1 MAGAKKPEP
10 IEITGAN
17 GKIYVVETWNRGTI
31 ADGDAMTEY
40 TIKPICDAIK
50 GGTGGIAAETERAMA
65 AESGISAIVD
75 KHYDEYNT
83 FISNEYNQFVSAV
96 NTSAESLS
104 ARLAQEISDR
114 EVGDKDLQ
122 KHDEDLQKQIDTL
135 KAATD
140 VIMVYGDY
148 QTFKSN
154 SGNLVLT
161 DADVI
166 KVLVDENKNDEQ
178 VYYQWYDPQ
187 SGHEWSNWSAI
198 GSLNPYYSKSELNNA
213 AGKNIN
219 ITSENDEI
227 KINTNDNV
235 VFSSVTSNE
244 FSGTNISA
252 LNFYMPSANNGARFN
267 CEVSSNSTGISAHT
281 VDSMSN
287 KVVTAYWESI
297 INAANAD
304 NAYVPLSAEEC
315 TIGNN
320 NSAYSDSLA
329 QGANNNANTNS
340 LAQGYNN
347 KANSNSLAQGYNN
360 IAYSFSL
367 AQGNLNVAS
376 SNSLAQGYNN
386 SAYSYSLAQGYNNS
400 AKNNSIAFGYQSQAY
415 QGSFAFSPYLQ
426 AAHSLAS
433 ANSFAFGIGC
443 TADTNAFAMG
453 VNCSAVTGGFAYGT
467 NCIAATNSIAM
478 GAGMVSKENQISLG
492 LYGKEL
498 TGSDKRVFHIGYGIG
513 SAVSARR
520 DIFSVTF
527 DGIIA
532 SYDSNAYPQSA
543 EVLLNSDFFQ
553 APRKYGRKIPM
564 RLSQGLDTVSGV
576 NISAKNPSH
585 FSARHN
591 VLYGSANYFNMW
603 IPYST
608 TSLTSQ
614 EFTLTKA
621 ASVSD
626 GMYNLTVGV
635 DKHYSIIFKHFNKA
649 SIKTGLDVPGSSW
662 PEGGSTTNYT
672 YNNFFLDRLT
682 ATSNTYFSFSVPCDD
697 IITFIV
703 DGASQ
708 QFIMIKSHD

>member
-10 IEITGAN
+10 IEIEGAN

-40 TIKPICDAIK
+40 TIRPICDAIK

-83 FISNEYNQFVSAV
+83 FISNEYNPFVSAV

-122 KHDEDLQKQIDTL
+122 EQIDTL

-140 VIMVYGDY
+140 VIMVYSD
-148 QTFKSN
+148 FSSFSSN
-154 SGNLVLT
+154 SASLTLT
-161 DADVI
+161 DNDVI
-166 KVLVDENKNDEQ
+166 KVLNDGERQENQ
-178 VYYQWYDPQ
+178 TYYQY
-187 SGHEWSNWSAI
+187 STATSAWSFI
-198 GSLNPYYSKSELNNA
+198 GELDPYYSKSELNNA

-219 ITSENDEI
+219 ITSEDNEI
-227 KINTNDNV
+227 KINTNDDV
-235 VFSSVTSNE
+235 VFSSVSSNA

-252 LNFYMPSANNGARFN
+252 LNFYMPSANNGARYT

-315 TIGNN
+315 KIGNN
-320 NSAYSDSLA
+320 NSSYNYSFA
-329 QGANNNANTNS
+329 QGANNYTNGKS
-340 LAQGYNN
+340 LAQGSYND
-347 KANSNSLAQGYNN
+347 ANNMSLAQGSYNS
-360 IAYSFSL
+360 AY
-367 AQGNLNVAS
+367 

-386 SAYSYSLAQGYNNS
+386 SAYSNSLAQGYNNS

-415 QGSFAFSPYLQ
+415 QGSFAFSPYAQ
-426 AAHSLAS
+426 DAHSLAS

-453 VNCSAVTGGFAYGT
+453 VNCSAVSGGFAYGT
-467 NCIAATNSIAM
+467 NCIAATNSIAI
-478 GAGMVSKENQISLG
+478 GAGMVSKDRQISLG
-492 LYGKEL
+492 YYGLEA
-498 TGSDKRVFHIGYGIG
+498 TGSSDKRIFHVGYGIG
-513 SAVSARR
+513 LAVSDRR
-520 DIFSVTF
+520 DIFSVTY
-527 DGIIA
+527 DGTIA
-532 SYDSNAYPQSA
+532 SYDSNVYPQKA
-543 EVLLNSDFFQ
+543 EVLLNGDFFE

-564 RLSQGLDTVSGV
+564 LLSQGLSMASANNVSV
-576 NISAKNPSH
+576 KNPAN
-585 FSARHN
+585 FKARHN
-591 VLYGSANYFNMW
+591 VIYGDESTGYFNMW

-608 TSLTSQ
+608 ASRTSQ

-621 ASVSD
+621 DCISD
-626 GMYNLTVGV
+626 GMYRLMVGV
-635 DKHYSIIFKHFNKA
+635 DKNYSILFKNFNSA
-649 SIKTGLDVPGSSW
+649 YIKTGLDVPGSSW
-662 PEGGSTTNYT
+662 PDEGTAVAYK
-672 YNNFFLDRLT
+672 YNNFFLDKDRDSP
-682 ATSNTYFSFSVPCDD
+682 SNTYFLFSVPCDD
-697 IITFIV
+697 IITFVV
-703 DGASQ
+703 DGFSQ
-708 QFIMIKSHD
+708 QFIMIKNHN

>member
-10 IEITGAN
+10 IEIAGAD

-40 TIKPICDAIK
+40 TIRPICDAIK

-83 FISNEYNQFVSAV
+83 FVSNV
-96 NTSAESLS
+96 NSSAESLS
-104 ARLAQEISDR
+104 DSLSKEITDR
-114 EVGDKDLQ
+114 EDGDSKLQ
-122 KHDEDLQKQIDTL
+122 GQIDTL

-148 QTFKSN
+148 QSFTSN
-154 SGNLVLT
+154 SGDLVLT

-213 AGKNIN
+213 GGKNIN
-219 ITSENDEI
+219 ITSENNEI

-252 LNFYMPSANNGARFN
+252 LNFYMPSANNGSRYT

-281 VDSMSN
+281 VEPLFDE
-287 KVVTAYWESI
+287 VVTATWKSI

-315 TIGNN
+315 KIGVN
-320 NSAYSDSLA
+320 NSSYNDSFA
-329 QGANNNANTNS
+329 QGAKNNANTNS
-340 LAQGYNN
+340 LAQGYYNSANSNSFAQGSNN
-347 KANSNSLAQGYNN
+347 KANGNSLAQGFNNSAYSNSLAQGFNN
-360 IAYSFSL
+360 SA
-367 AQGNLNVAS
+367 GV
-376 SNSLAQGYNN
+376 NSLA
-386 SAYSYSLAQGYNNS
+386 
-400 AKNNSIAFGYQSQAY
+400 FGYASQAY
-415 QGSFAFSPYLQ
+415 QGGFAFSPYVQ
-426 AAHSLAS
+426 GAHSLAS

-467 NCIAATNSIAM
+467 NCTADTNSIAM

-492 LYGKEL
+492 LFGSEL
-498 TGSDKRVFHIGYGIG
+498 TGTSDKRVFHIGYGQG

-520 DIFSVTF
+520 DIFSVTY
-527 DGIIA
+527 DGTIM
-532 SYDSNAYPQSA
+532 SYDSNGYPQTP
-543 EVLLNSDFFQ
+543 EVLLNGEFFQ
-553 APRKYGRKIPM
+553 APKKYGRKIPM
-564 RLSQGLDTVSGV
+564 LLSQGLDMASGV

-585 FSARHN
+585 FIARHN

-608 TSLTSQ
+608 ASRTSQ

-621 ASVSD
+621 D
-626 GMYNLTVGV
+626 CIGNYMYNLTVGV
-635 DKHYSIIFKHFNKA
+635 DKNYSILFKHFKIA
-649 SIKTGLDVPGSSW
+649 SIKTGIDVPGSSW
-662 PEGGSTTNYT
+662 PDEGTAVKYNYS
-672 YNNFFLDRLT
+672 NFFLDRLT

>member
-10 IEITGAN
+10 IEIAGAD

-40 TIKPICDAIK
+40 TIRPICDAIK

-83 FISNEYNQFVSAV
+83 FISNEYNPFVSAV

-114 EVGDKDLQ
+114 EDGDKDLQ
-122 KHDEDLQKQIDTL
+122 GQIDTL

-148 QTFKSN
+148 QSFTSN
-154 SGNLVLT
+154 SGDLVLT

-198 GSLNPYYSKSELNNA
+198 GSLNPYYSKSDLNNA
-213 AGKNIN
+213 GGKNIN
-219 ITSENDEI
+219 ITSENNEI

-235 VFSSVTSNE
+235 VFSSVSSNE

-252 LNFYMPSANNGARFN
+252 LNFYMPSANNGARFS
-267 CEVSSNSTGISAHT
+267 CEVSSNSTGVSAHT
-281 VDSMSN
+281 VEPLFDE
-287 KVVTAYWESI
+287 VVTATWKSI

-315 TIGNN
+315 KIGVN
-320 NSAYSDSLA
+320 NSSYNDSFA

-340 LAQGYNN
+340 LAQGSNN
-347 KANSNSLAQGYNN
+347 KANGNSLAQGFNNSAYSNSLAQGFNN
-360 IAYSFSL
+360 S
-367 AQGNLNVAS
+367 AS
-376 SNSLAQGYNN
+376 VNSLA
-386 SAYSYSLAQGYNNS
+386 
-400 AKNNSIAFGYQSQAY
+400 FGYASQAY
-415 QGSFAFSPYLQ
+415 KGGFAFSPYVQ
-426 AAHSLAS
+426 GAHSLAS

-467 NCIAATNSIAM
+467 NCTADTNSIAM

-492 LYGKEL
+492 LFGLEL
-498 TGSDKRVFHIGYGIG
+498 LESDKRVFHVGYGQG

-520 DIFSVTF
+520 DIFSVTY
-527 DGIIA
+527 DGTIM
-532 SYDSNAYPQSA
+532 SYDNNGYPQTP
-543 EVLLNSDFFQ
+543 EVLLNGEFFQ
-553 APRKYGRKIPM
+553 APKKYGRKIPM
-564 RLSQGLDTVSGV
+564 LLSQGLDMA
-576 NISAKNPSH
+576 SAKNVSVKNPAN
-585 FSARHN
+585 FRARHN
-591 VLYGSANYFNMW
+591 VIYGDESTGYFNMW

-608 TSLTSQ
+608 TSRTSQ

-621 ASVSD
+621 DCIGD
-626 GMYNLTVGV
+626 GMYSLTVGV
-635 DKHYSIIFKHFNKA
+635 DKNYSILFKHFNSA
-649 SIKTGLDVPGSSW
+649 SIKTGIDVPGSSW
-662 PEGGSTTNYT
+662 PDGGSTVNYKF
-672 YNNFFLDRLT
+672 NNFFLDRLS

-708 QFIMIKSHD
+708 QFIMIKNHD

>member
-10 IEITGAN
+10 IEIEGAN

-31 ADGDAMTEY
+31 ADGEAMTEY
-40 TIKPICDAIK
+40 TIRPICDAIK

-83 FISNEYNQFVSAV
+83 FVSNV
-96 NTSAESLS
+96 NISAESLS

-114 EVGDKDLQ
+114 TSGDAQEISARTSGDAKLQ
-122 KHDEDLQKQIDTL
+122 EQIDTL

-148 QTFKSN
+148 KTFTSN
-154 SGNLVLT
+154 SGDLVLT

-252 LNFYMPSANNGARFN
+252 LNFYMPSANNGASFS

-320 NSAYSDSLA
+320 NSSYNDSFA
-329 QGANNNANTNS
+329 QGAKNNANNNS

-347 KANSNSLAQGYNN
+347 EAISNSLAQG
-360 IAYSFSL
+360 F
-367 AQGNLNVAS
+367 
-376 SNSLAQGYNN
+376 NN
-386 SAYSYSLAQGYNNS
+386 SASANS
-400 AKNNSIAFGYQSQAY
+400 VAFGYASQAY
-415 QGSFAFSPYLQ
+415 NGGFAFSPYAL
-426 AAHSLAS
+426 AANSLAS

-467 NCIAATNSIAM
+467 NCTADTNSIAM

-492 LYGKEL
+492 LFGSEL
-498 TGSDKRVFHIGYGIG
+498 TGTYDKRVFHIGYGQG

-520 DIFSVTF
+520 DIFSVTY
-527 DGIIA
+527 DGTIM
-532 SYDSNAYPQSA
+532 SYDSNGYPQTP
-543 EVLLNSDFFQ
+543 EVLLNGEFFQ
-553 APRKYGRKIPM
+553 APKKYGRKIPM
-564 RLSQGLDTVSGV
+564 LLSQGLGMA
-576 NISAKNPSH
+576 SAKNVSVKKPAN
-585 FSARHN
+585 FRARHN
-591 VLYGSANYFNMW
+591 VIYGDESSGYFNMW

-608 TSLTSQ
+608 ASRTSQ

-621 ASVSD
+621 DCISD
-626 GMYNLTVGV
+626 AGMYRLMVGV
-635 DKHYSIIFKHFNKA
+635 DKNYSILFKHFKIT
-649 SIKTGLDVPGSSW
+649 SIKTGLDVPDYSW
-662 PEGGSTTNYT
+662 PDGGSTTPYNYS
-672 YNNFFLDRLT
+672 NFFLDRLS

-697 IITFIV
+697 VITFIV

>member
-10 IEITGAN
+10 IEIEGAD

-40 TIKPICDAIK
+40 TIRPICDAIK
-50 GGTGGIAAETERAMA
+50 GGTGGIAVETERAMA

-83 FISNEYNQFVSAV
+83 FVSNV
-96 NTSAESLS
+96 NISAESLS
-104 ARLAQEISDR
+104 ARLAQEILDR
-114 EVGDKDLQ
+114 TSGDAQEISARTSGDAKLQ
-122 KHDEDLQKQIDTL
+122 EQIDTL

-148 QTFKSN
+148 QTFTSN
-154 SGNLVLT
+154 SGYLVLT

-252 LNFYMPSANNGARFN
+252 LNFYMPSANNGARFS
-267 CEVSSNSTGISAHT
+267 CEVSSNSTGVSAHT
-281 VDSMSN
+281 VEPLFDE
-287 KVVTAYWESI
+287 VVTASWKSI
-297 INAANAD
+297 INAAND
-304 NAYVPLSAEEC
+304 VNAYVPLSAEKC

-320 NSAYSDSLA
+320 NSSYDDSFA
-329 QGANNNANTNS
+329 QGANNNANNNS

-347 KANSNSLAQGYNN
+347 EAISNSFAQGY
-360 IAYSFSL
+360 
-367 AQGNLNVAS
+367 LNVAS
-376 SNSLAQGYNN
+376 SRSLAQGSNN
-386 SAYSYSLAQGYNNS
+386 SAYSYSLAQGYLNVASSNSLAQGFNNS
-400 AKNNSIAFGYQSQAY
+400 ARANSVAFGYASQAY
-415 QGSFAFSPYLQ
+415 NGGFAFSPYAQ
-426 AAHSLAS
+426 AANSLAS

-492 LYGKEL
+492 YFGSEL
-498 TGSDKRVFHIGYGIG
+498 TGTSDKRVFHIGYGQG

-520 DIFSVTF
+520 DIFSVTH
-527 DGIIA
+527 DGTIM
-532 SYDSNAYPQSA
+532 SFDSNAYPQSA

-564 RLSQGLDTVSGV
+564 RLSQGLGTVSGV

-585 FSARHN
+585 FIARHN
-591 VLYGSANYFNMW
+591 VLYGTGDYFNMW
-603 IPYST
+603 IPYS
-608 TSLTSQ
+608 SASQ

-621 ASVSD
+621 D
-626 GMYNLTVGV
+626 CLGNYMYNLTVGV
-635 DKHYSIIFKHFNKA
+635 DKHYSILFKHFKIA
-649 SIKTGLDVPGSSW
+649 SIKTGLDVTGSSW
-662 PEGGSTTNYT
+662 PDGGTAIAYK

>member
-10 IEITGAN
+10 IEIAGAD

-40 TIKPICDAIK
+40 TIRPICDAIK

-83 FISNEYNQFVSAV
+83 FISNEYNPFVSAV

-114 EVGDKDLQ
+114 EDGDKDLQ
-122 KHDEDLQKQIDTL
+122 GQIDTL

-148 QTFKSN
+148 QSFTSN
-154 SGNLVLT
+154 SGDLVLT

-219 ITSENDEI
+219 ITSENNEI

-267 CEVSSNSTGISAHT
+267 CEVSSNSTGVSAHT
-281 VDSMSN
+281 VEPLFDE
-287 KVVTAYWESI
+287 VVTATWKSI

-315 TIGNN
+315 KIGVN
-320 NSAYSDSLA
+320 NSSYNDSFA
-329 QGANNNANTNS
+329 QGAKNNANTNS
-340 LAQGYNN
+340 LAQGYYNSANGNSLAQGFNN
-347 KANSNSLAQGYNN
+347 SAYSNSLAQGFNN
-360 IAYSFSL
+360 S
-367 AQGNLNVAS
+367 AS
-376 SNSLAQGYNN
+376 VNSLA
-386 SAYSYSLAQGYNNS
+386 
-400 AKNNSIAFGYQSQAY
+400 FGYASQAY
-415 QGSFAFSPYLQ
+415 QGGFAFSPYVHG
-426 AAHSLAS
+426 AHSLAS

-467 NCIAATNSIAM
+467 NCTADTNSIAM

-492 LYGKEL
+492 LFGSEL
-498 TGSDKRVFHIGYGIG
+498 TGTSDKRVFHIGYGQG

-520 DIFSVTF
+520 DIFSVTY
-527 DGIIA
+527 DGTIM
-532 SYDSNAYPQSA
+532 SYDSNGYPQTP
-543 EVLLNSDFFQ
+543 EVLLNGEFFQ
-553 APRKYGRKIPM
+553 APKKYGRKIPM
-564 RLSQGLDTVSGV
+564 LLSQGLGMVSGV

-585 FSARHN
+585 FIARHN

-608 TSLTSQ
+608 ASRTSQ

-621 ASVSD
+621 D
-626 GMYNLTVGV
+626 CIGNYMYNLTVGV
-635 DKHYSIIFKHFNKA
+635 DKNYSILFKHFKIA
-649 SIKTGLDVPGSSW
+649 SIKTGIDVPGSSW
-662 PEGGSTTNYT
+662 PDEGTAVKYNYS
-672 YNNFFLDRLT
+672 NFFLDRLT

>member
-10 IEITGAN
+10 IEIAGAD

-40 TIKPICDAIK
+40 TIRPICDAIK

-83 FISNEYNQFVSAV
+83 FVSNV
-96 NTSAESLS
+96 NISAESLS

-114 EVGDKDLQ
+114 TSGDAQEISARTSGDAKLQ
-122 KHDEDLQKQIDTL
+122 EQIDTL

-148 QTFKSN
+148 QSFTSN
-154 SGNLVLT
+154 SGDLVLT

-213 AGKNIN
+213 GGKNIN

-252 LNFYMPSANNGARFN
+252 LNFYMPSANNGARYT

-281 VDSMSN
+281 VEPLFDE
-287 KVVTAYWESI
+287 VVTATWKSI
-297 INAANAD
+297 INAANTD

-320 NSAYSDSLA
+320 NSSYDDSFA
-329 QGANNNANTNS
+329 QGANNNANNNS

-347 KANSNSLAQGYNN
+347 EAISNSFAQGY
-360 IAYSFSL
+360 
-367 AQGNLNVAS
+367 LNVAS
-376 SNSLAQGYNN
+376 SRSLAQGSNN
-386 SAYSYSLAQGYNNS
+386 SAYSYSLAQGYLNVASSNSLAQGFNNS
-400 AKNNSIAFGYQSQAY
+400 ARANSVAFGYASQAY
-415 QGSFAFSPYLQ
+415 NGGFAFSPYAQ
-426 AAHSLAS
+426 AANSLAS

-453 VNCSAVTGGFAYGT
+453 VNCSAVSGGFAYGT
-467 NCIAATNSIAM
+467 KCIAATNSIAM
-478 GAGMVSKENQISLG
+478 GAGMVSKDRQISLG
-492 LYGKEL
+492 YFGSEL
-498 TGSDKRVFHIGYGIG
+498 TGTSDKNVFHVGYGIG
-513 SAVSARR
+513 SAVSDRR
-520 DIFSVTF
+520 DIFRVTY
-527 DGIIA
+527 DGSIM
-532 SYDSNAYPQSA
+532 SYDSTEYPQKA
-543 EVLLNSDFFQ
+543 EVLLNGDFFE

-564 RLSQGLDTVSGV
+564 LLSQGLGMASGV
-576 NISAKNPSH
+576 NVDVKKPAN
-585 FSARHN
+585 FRARHN
-591 VLYGSANYFNMW
+591 VLYGDEATGCFNMW
-603 IPYST
+603 IPYSKA
-608 TSLTSQ
+608 SRTSQ

-621 ASVSD
+621 DCISD
-626 GMYNLTVGV
+626 GMYSLSVGV
-635 DKHYSIIFKHFNKA
+635 DKNYSILFKNFHIA
-649 SIKTGLDVPGSSW
+649 LIRTGLDVPGSSW

>member
-10 IEITGAN
+10 IEIEGAD

-40 TIKPICDAIK
+40 TIRPICDAIK
-50 GGTGGIAAETERAMA
+50 GGTGGIAVETERAMA

-83 FISNEYNQFVSAV
+83 FVSNV
-96 NTSAESLS
+96 NSSAESLS

-114 EVGDKDLQ
+114 KDGDKDLQ

-148 QTFKSN
+148 QTFTSN
-154 SGNLVLT
+154 SGYLVLT

-227 KINTNDNV
+227 KINTNDDV

-252 LNFYMPSANNGARFN
+252 LNFYMPSANNGSRYT
-267 CEVSSNSTGISAHT
+267 CELSSNSTGISAHT
-281 VDSMSN
+281 VEPLFDE
-287 KVVTAYWESI
+287 VVTATWKSI

-320 NSAYSDSLA
+320 NSSYNDSFA
-329 QGANNNANTNS
+329 QGVKNNANTNS
-340 LAQGYNN
+340 LSQGYYNSANSNSFAQGSNN
-347 KANSNSLAQGYNN
+347 KANG
-360 IAYSFSL
+360 
-367 AQGNLNVAS
+367 
-376 SNSLAQGYNN
+376 NSLAQGYNN
-386 SAYSYSLAQGYNNS
+386 SAYTNSLAQGFNNS
-400 AKNNSIAFGYQSQAY
+400 AKNNSIAFGYASQAY
-415 QGSFAFSPYLQ
+415 QGGFAFSPYVQ
-426 AAHSLAS
+426 GAHSLAS
-433 ANSFAFGIGC
+433 TNSFAFGIGC

-478 GAGMVSKENQISLG
+478 GAGMVSKERQISLG
-492 LYGKEL
+492 YFGSEL
-498 TGSDKRVFHIGYGIG
+498 TGTSDKRVFHIGYGQG
-513 SAVSARR
+513 SAVSDRR
-520 DIFSVTF
+520 DIFSVTY
-527 DGIIA
+527 DGTIM
-532 SYDSNAYPQSA
+532 SYDSNGYPQTP
-543 EVLLNSDFFQ
+543 EVLLNGEFFQ
-553 APRKYGRKIPM
+553 APKKYGRKIPM
-564 RLSQGLDTVSGV
+564 LLSQGLKMESGV

-585 FSARHN
+585 FIARHN
-591 VLYGSANYFNMW
+591 VLYGSGDYFNMW

-608 TSLTSQ
+608 PSLNSQ

-621 ASVSD
+621 DCLGD

-635 DKHYSIIFKHFNKA
+635 DKHYSILFKNFKIA

-662 PEGGSTTNYT
+662 PDGGTAAKYNYS
-672 YNNFFLDRLT
+672 NFFLDKDRDSP
-682 ATSNTYFSFSVPCDD
+682 SNTYFSFSVPCDD

-703 DGASQ
+703 DGFSQ

>member
-10 IEITGAN
+10 IEIEGAD

-40 TIKPICDAIK
+40 TIRPICDAIK
-50 GGTGGIAAETERAMA
+50 GGTGGIAVETERAMA

-83 FISNEYNQFVSAV
+83 FVSSV
-96 NTSAESLS
+96 NSSAESLS

-114 EVGDKDLQ
+114 KDGDKDLQ
-122 KHDEDLQKQIDTL
+122 EQIDTL

-148 QTFKSN
+148 QSFTSN
-154 SGNLVLT
+154 SGDLVLT

-227 KINTNDNV
+227 KINTNDDV

-252 LNFYMPSANNGARFN
+252 LNFYIPSANNGARYT

-320 NSAYSDSLA
+320 NSSYDDSFA
-329 QGANNNANTNS
+329 QGANNNANNNS

-347 KANSNSLAQGYNN
+347 EAISNSFAQGY
-360 IAYSFSL
+360 
-367 AQGNLNVAS
+367 LNVAS
-376 SNSLAQGYNN
+376 SRSLAQGSNN
-386 SAYSYSLAQGYNNS
+386 SAYSYSLAQGYLNVASSNSLAQGFNNS
-400 AKNNSIAFGYQSQAY
+400 ARANSVAFGYASQAY
-415 QGSFAFSPYLQ
+415 NGGFAFSPYAQ
-426 AAHSLAS
+426 AANSLAS

-453 VNCSAVTGGFAYGT
+453 VNCSAVSGGFAYGT
-467 NCIAATNSIAM
+467 KCIAATNSIAM
-478 GAGMVSKENQISLG
+478 GAGMVSKEGQISLG
-492 LYGKEL
+492 FFGKEL
-498 TGSDKRVFHIGYGIG
+498 TGTSDKSVFHVGYGIG

-520 DIFSVTF
+520 DIFNVTYDGYIMSYNYSV
-527 DGIIA
+527 
-532 SYDSNAYPQSA
+532 YPQSA
-543 EVLLNSDFFQ
+543 EVLLNGDFFQ
-553 APRKYGRKIPM
+553 SPRYGRKIPM
-564 RLSQGLDTVSGV
+564 LLSQGLDMASATNVSV
-576 NISAKNPSH
+576 KKPAN
-585 FSARHN
+585 FRARHN
-591 VLYGSANYFNMW
+591 VLYGDESTGCFNMW
-603 IPYST
+603 IPYPTASR
-608 TSLTSQ
+608 TSQ

-621 ASVSD
+621 DCISD
-626 GMYNLTVGV
+626 GMYRLMVGV
-635 DKHYSIIFKHFNKA
+635 DKNYSIIFKNFNSA
-649 SIKTGLDVPGSSW
+649 YIKTGLNVTGSSW
-662 PEGGSTTNYT
+662 PDEGTAVPYK

-703 DGASQ
+703 DGYSQ
-708 QFIMIKSHD
+708 QFIMIKNHN

>member
-10 IEITGAN
+10 IEIEGAD

-40 TIKPICDAIK
+40 TIRPICDAIK

-83 FISNEYNQFVSAV
+83 FVSSV
-96 NTSAESLS
+96 NISAESLS

-114 EVGDKDLQ
+114 TSGDAQEISARTSGDAKLQ
-122 KHDEDLQKQIDTL
+122 EQIDTL

-148 QTFKSN
+148 KTFTSN
-154 SGNLVLT
+154 SGDLVLT

-213 AGKNIN
+213 GGKNIN

-252 LNFYMPSANNGARFN
+252 LNFYMPNASIG
-267 CEVSSNSTGISAHT
+267 EKWTSEISSNSTGISAHI
-281 VDSMSN
+281 VDTSIYDE
-287 KVVTAYWESI
+287 VVTASWQSI
-297 INAANAD
+297 INIANAD
-304 NAYVPLSAEEC
+304 NAYVPLSAEAC
-315 TIGNN
+315 TIGTD
-320 NSAYSDSLA
+320 NSAYNDSFA
-329 QGANNNANTNS
+329 QGANNSANNKS
-340 LAQGYNN
+340 LAQGDNNKANITSLVQGYNN
-347 KANSNSLAQGYNN
+347 KANINSLAQGINNSANSNSFAQGSNNSAYSNSLAQG
-360 IAYSFSL
+360 F
-367 AQGNLNVAS
+367 
-376 SNSLAQGYNN
+376 NN
-386 SAYSYSLAQGYNNS
+386 SAS
-400 AKNNSIAFGYQSQAY
+400 ANSIAFGYQSQAY
-415 QGSFAFSPYLQ
+415 QGGFAFSPYVQ
-426 AAHSLAS
+426 GAHSLAS

-453 VNCSAVTGGFAYGT
+453 INCSAVTGGFAYGT

-478 GAGMVSKENQISLG
+478 GAGMVSKEGQISLG
-492 LYGKEL
+492 YFGSEL
-498 TGSDKRVFHIGYGIG
+498 TGTSDKRVFHIGYGQG

-520 DIFSVTF
+520 DIFSVTY
-527 DGIIA
+527 DGTIM
-532 SYDSNAYPQSA
+532 SYDSNGYPQTP
-543 EVLLNSDFFQ
+543 EVLLNGDFFE

-564 RLSQGLDTVSGV
+564 LLSQGLDMASATNVSV
-576 NISAKNPSH
+576 KKPAN
-585 FSARHN
+585 FRARHN
-591 VLYGSANYFNMW
+591 VLYGSDDYFNMW
-603 IPYST
+603 IPYPT
-608 TSLTSQ
+608 PSLNSQ

-621 ASVSD
+621 D
-626 GMYNLTVGV
+626 GKGTGMYNLTVGV
-635 DKHYSIIFKHFNKA
+635 DKHYSILFKNFNSA
-649 SIKTGLDVPGSSW
+649 YIKTGLNVTGSSW
-662 PEGGSTTNYT
+662 PDEGTAVPYK

-708 QFIMIKSHD
+708 QFIMIKNNA

>member
-10 IEITGAN
+10 IEIAGAD

-40 TIKPICDAIK
+40 TIRPICDAIK
-50 GGTGGIAAETERAMA
+50 GGTGGISAETERAMA

-83 FISNEYNQFVSAV
+83 FVSNV
-96 NTSAESLS
+96 NSSAESLS
-104 ARLAQEISDR
+104 DSLSKEITDR
-114 EVGDKDLQ
+114 EDGDSKLQ
-122 KHDEDLQKQIDTL
+122 GQIDTL

-148 QTFKSN
+148 QTFTSN
-154 SGNLVLT
+154 SGDLVLT

-227 KINTNDNV
+227 KINTNDDV
-235 VFSSVTSNE
+235 VFSSVSSNE

-252 LNFYMPSANNGARFN
+252 LNFYMPSANNGARFS
-267 CEVSSNSTGISAHT
+267 CEVSSNSTGVSAHT
-281 VDSMSN
+281 VDPLFDE
-287 KVVTAYWESI
+287 VVTASWKSI

-315 TIGNN
+315 KIGVN
-320 NSAYSDSLA
+320 NSSYNDSFA
-329 QGANNNANTNS
+329 QGAKNNANTNS
-340 LAQGYNN
+340 LAQGYYNSANSNSFAQGSNN
-347 KANSNSLAQGYNN
+347 KANG
-360 IAYSFSL
+360 
-367 AQGNLNVAS
+367 
-376 SNSLAQGYNN
+376 NSLAQGYNN
-386 SAYSYSLAQGYNNS
+386 SAYSNSLAQGFNNS
-400 AKNNSIAFGYQSQAY
+400 ASVNSLAFGYASQAY
-415 QGSFAFSPYLQ
+415 QGGFAFSPYVQ
-426 AAHSLAS
+426 GAHSLAS

-467 NCIAATNSIAM
+467 NCTADTNSIAM

-492 LYGKEL
+492 LFGSEL
-498 TGSDKRVFHIGYGIG
+498 TGTSDKRVFHIGYGQG

-520 DIFSVTF
+520 DIFSVTY
-527 DGIIA
+527 DGTIM
-532 SYDSNAYPQSA
+532 SYDSNGYPQTP
-543 EVLLNSDFFQ
+543 EVLLNGEFFQ
-553 APRKYGRKIPM
+553 APKKYGRKIPM
-564 RLSQGLDTVSGV
+564 LLSQGLDMA
-576 NISAKNPSH
+576 SAKNVSVKKPDN
-585 FSARHN
+585 FRARHN
-591 VLYGSANYFNMW
+591 VIYGDESSGYFNMW

-608 TSLTSQ
+608 ASRTSQ

-621 ASVSD
+621 DCLGD
-626 GMYNLTVGV
+626 GMYSLTVGV
-635 DKHYSIIFKHFNKA
+635 DKHYSILFKHFNSV

-662 PEGGSTTNYT
+662 PDGGSVTDYKF
-672 YNNFFLDRLT
+672 NNFFLDRLS

>member
-10 IEITGAN
+10 IEIAGAD

-40 TIKPICDAIK
+40 TIRPICDAIK

-83 FISNEYNQFVSAV
+83 FVSNV
-96 NTSAESLS
+96 NSSAESLS
-104 ARLAQEISDR
+104 DSLSKEITDR
-114 EVGDKDLQ
+114 EDGDSKLQ
-122 KHDEDLQKQIDTL
+122 GQIDTL

-148 QTFKSN
+148 QSFTSN
-154 SGNLVLT
+154 SGDLVLT

-213 AGKNIN
+213 GGKNIN
-219 ITSENDEI
+219 ITSENNEI

-252 LNFYMPSANNGARFN
+252 LNFYMPSANNGSRYT

-281 VDSMSN
+281 VEPLFDE
-287 KVVTAYWESI
+287 VVTATWKSI

-315 TIGNN
+315 KIGVN
-320 NSAYSDSLA
+320 NSSYNDSFA
-329 QGANNNANTNS
+329 QGAKNNANTNS
-340 LAQGYNN
+340 LAQGYYNSANSNSFAQGSNN
-347 KANSNSLAQGYNN
+347 KANGNSLAQGFNNSAYSNSLAQGFNN
-360 IAYSFSL
+360 S
-367 AQGNLNVAS
+367 AS
-376 SNSLAQGYNN
+376 VNSLA
-386 SAYSYSLAQGYNNS
+386 
-400 AKNNSIAFGYQSQAY
+400 FGYASQAY
-415 QGSFAFSPYLQ
+415 QGGFAFSPYVQ
-426 AAHSLAS
+426 GAHSLAS

-467 NCIAATNSIAM
+467 NCTADTNSIAM

-492 LYGKEL
+492 LFGSEL
-498 TGSDKRVFHIGYGIG
+498 TGTSDKRVFHIGYGQG

-520 DIFSVTF
+520 DIFSVTY
-527 DGIIA
+527 DGTIM
-532 SYDSNAYPQSA
+532 SYDSNGYPQTP
-543 EVLLNSDFFQ
+543 EVLLNGEFFQ
-553 APRKYGRKIPM
+553 APKKYGRKIPM
-564 RLSQGLDTVSGV
+564 LLSQGLDMASGV

-585 FSARHN
+585 FIARHN

-608 TSLTSQ
+608 ASRTSQ

-621 ASVSD
+621 D
-626 GMYNLTVGV
+626 CIGNYMYNLTVGV
-635 DKHYSIIFKHFNKA
+635 DKNYSILFKHFKIA
-649 SIKTGLDVPGSSW
+649 SIKTGIDVPGSSW
-662 PEGGSTTNYT
+662 PDEGTAVKYNYS
-672 YNNFFLDRLT
+672 NFFLDRLT

>member
-40 TIKPICDAIK
+40 TIRPICDAIK
-50 GGTGGIAAETERAMA
+50 GGTGGISAETERAMA

-83 FISNEYNQFVSAV
+83 FISNEYNPFVSAV

-114 EVGDKDLQ
+114 EDG
-122 KHDEDLQKQIDTL
+122 DEDLQEQIDTL

-140 VIMVYGDY
+140 VIMVYSD
-148 QTFKSN
+148 FSSFSSN
-154 SGNLVLT
+154 SASLTLT
-161 DADVI
+161 DNDVI
-166 KVLVDENKNDEQ
+166 KVLNDGERQENQ
-178 VYYQWYDPQ
+178 TYYQYSTDT
-187 SGHEWSNWSAI
+187 SAWSFI
-198 GSLNPYYSKSELNNA
+198 GELDPYYSKFELNNA

-219 ITSENDEI
+219 ITSENNEI

-252 LNFYMPSANNGARFN
+252 LNFYMPSANNGARFS
-267 CEVSSNSTGISAHT
+267 CEVSSNSTGVSAHT
-281 VDSMSN
+281 VEPLFDE
-287 KVVTAYWESI
+287 VVTASWKSI
-297 INAANAD
+297 INAAND
-304 NAYVPLSAEEC
+304 VNAYVPLSAEKC

-320 NSAYSDSLA
+320 NSSYDDSFA
-329 QGANNNANTNS
+329 QGANNNANNNS

-347 KANSNSLAQGYNN
+347 EAISNSFAQGY
-360 IAYSFSL
+360 
-367 AQGNLNVAS
+367 LNVAS
-376 SNSLAQGYNN
+376 SRSLAQGSNN
-386 SAYSYSLAQGYNNS
+386 SAYSYSLAQGYLNVASSNSLAQGFNNS
-400 AKNNSIAFGYQSQAY
+400 ARANSVAFGYASQAY
-415 QGSFAFSPYLQ
+415 NGGFAFSPYAQ
-426 AAHSLAS
+426 AANSLAS

-608 TSLTSQ
+608 ASCTSQ

-621 ASVSD
+621 ASLSD

-635 DKHYSIIFKHFNKA
+635 DKHYSILFKHFKIA

-662 PEGGSTTNYT
+662 PDGGTAVAYNYS
-672 YNNFFLDRLT
+672 NFFLDRLT

>member
-1 MAGAKKPEP
+1 
-10 IEITGAN
+10 
-17 GKIYVVETWNRGTI
+17 
-31 ADGDAMTEY
+31 
-40 TIKPICDAIK
+40 
-50 GGTGGIAAETERAMA
+50 
-65 AESGISAIVD
+65 
-75 KHYDEYNT
+75 
-83 FISNEYNQFVSAV
+83 
-96 NTSAESLS
+96 
-104 ARLAQEISDR
+104 
-114 EVGDKDLQ
+114 
-122 KHDEDLQKQIDTL
+122 
-135 KAATD
+135 
-140 VIMVYGDY
+140 
-148 QTFKSN
+148 
-154 SGNLVLT
+154 
-161 DADVI
+161 
-166 KVLVDENKNDEQ
+166 
-178 VYYQWYDPQ
+178 
-187 SGHEWSNWSAI
+187 
-198 GSLNPYYSKSELNNA
+198 
-213 AGKNIN
+213 
-219 ITSENDEI
+219 
-227 KINTNDNV
+227 
-235 VFSSVTSNE
+235 
-244 FSGTNISA
+244 
-252 LNFYMPSANNGARFN
+252 MPSANNGSRYT

-360 IAYSFSL
+360 SAYSFSL

-415 QGSFAFSPYLQ
+415 QGGFAFSPYLQ
-426 AAHSLAS
+426 GAHSLAS

-467 NCIAATNSIAM
+467 NCTADTNSIAM
-478 GAGMVSKENQISLG
+478 GACMVSKDRQISLG
-492 LYGKEL
+492 YYGLEL
-498 TGSDKRVFHIGYGIG
+498 LESDKRVFHIGYGLG
-513 SAVSARR
+513 SAVSDRR
-520 DIFSVTF
+520 DVFSVTY

-532 SYDSNAYPQSA
+532 SYDFNEYPQKP
-543 EVLLNSDFFQ
+543 EVLLNGDFFQ

-564 RLSQGLDTVSGV
+564 LLSQGLDMASANNVSV
-576 NISAKNPSH
+576 KKPAN

-591 VLYGSANYFNMW
+591 VLYGDESTGCFNMW
-603 IPYST
+603 ISYST
-608 TSLTSQ
+608 ASRTSQ

-621 ASVSD
+621 D
-626 GMYNLTVGV
+626 CLGNGMYSLMVGV
-635 DKHYSIIFKHFNKA
+635 DKNYSILFKNFH
-649 SIKTGLDVPGSSW
+649 STYIKTGLNVPGSSW
-662 PEGGSTTNYT
+662 PDEGTAVKYNYS
-672 YNNFFLDRLT
+672 NFFLDRLK

>member
-10 IEITGAN
+10 IEIEGAN

-40 TIKPICDAIK
+40 TIRPICDAIK

-83 FISNEYNQFVSAV
+83 FVSSV
-96 NTSAESLS
+96 NNSAESLS

-114 EVGDKDLQ
+114 KVGDDDLQ
-122 KHDEDLQKQIDTL
+122 EQIYTL

-148 QTFKSN
+148 QTFTSN
-154 SGNLVLT
+154 SGYLVLT

-227 KINTNDNV
+227 KINTNDDV

-252 LNFYMPSANNGARFN
+252 LNFYMPSANNGARFT

-281 VDSMSN
+281 VEPLFDE
-287 KVVTAYWESI
+287 VVTATWKSI

-320 NSAYSDSLA
+320 NSSYNDSFA
-329 QGANNNANTNS
+329 QGAKNNANTNS
-340 LAQGYNN
+340 LSQGYYNSANSNSFAQGSNN
-347 KANSNSLAQGYNN
+347 KANG
-360 IAYSFSL
+360 
-367 AQGNLNVAS
+367 
-376 SNSLAQGYNN
+376 NSLAQGYNN
-386 SAYSYSLAQGYNNS
+386 SAYTNSLAQGFNNS
-400 AKNNSIAFGYQSQAY
+400 AKNNSIAFGYASQAY
-415 QGSFAFSPYLQ
+415 QGGFAFSPYVQ
-426 AAHSLAS
+426 GAHSLAS
-433 ANSFAFGIGC
+433 TNSFAFGIGC

-453 VNCSAVTGGFAYGT
+453 INCSAVTGGFAYGT

-478 GAGMVSKENQISLG
+478 GAGMVSKERQISLG
-492 LYGKEL
+492 YFGSEL
-498 TGSDKRVFHIGYGIG
+498 TGTSDKRVFHIGYGQG
-513 SAVSARR
+513 SAVSDRR
-520 DIFSVTF
+520 DIFSVTYN
-527 DGIIA
+527 GTIM
-532 SYDSNAYPQSA
+532 SYDFSGYPQTP
-543 EVLLNSDFFQ
+543 EVLLNGDFFES
-553 APRKYGRKIPM
+553 PKKYGRKIPM
-564 RLSQGLDTVSGV
+564 LLSQGLDMASATNVSV
-576 NISAKNPSH
+576 KKPAN

-591 VLYGSANYFNMW
+591 VLYGDESTGCFNMW
-603 IPYST
+603 IPYPT
-608 TSLTSQ
+608 TSHNSQ

-621 ASVSD
+621 ACISD
-626 GMYNLTVGV
+626 GMYRLMVGV
-635 DKHYSIIFKHFNKA
+635 DKHYSILFKNFNSA
-649 SIKTGLDVPGSSW
+649 YIKTGINVSGSSW
-662 PEGGSTTNYT
+662 PDEGTAVPYK
-672 YNNFFLDRLT
+672 YNNFFLDRDSP
-682 ATSNTYFSFSVPCDD
+682 SNTYFSFSVPCDD

-703 DGASQ
+703 DGYSQ
-708 QFIMIKSHD
+708 QFIMIKNHN

>member
-10 IEITGAN
+10 IEIAGAD

-40 TIKPICDAIK
+40 TIRPICDAIK

-83 FISNEYNQFVSAV
+83 FVSNV
-96 NTSAESLS
+96 NSSAESLS

-114 EVGDKDLQ
+114 EDGDSKLQ
-122 KHDEDLQKQIDTL
+122 GQIDTL

-148 QTFKSN
+148 QSFTSN
-154 SGNLVLT
+154 SGDLVLT

-227 KINTNDNV
+227 KINTNDDV

-252 LNFYMPSANNGARFN
+252 LNFYMPSANNGAKFS

-281 VDSMSN
+281 VEPLFDE
-287 KVVTAYWESI
+287 VVTATWKSI

-315 TIGNN
+315 KIGVN
-320 NSAYSDSLA
+320 NSSYNDSFA
-329 QGANNNANTNS
+329 QGAKNNANTNS
-340 LAQGYNN
+340 LAQGYYNSANSNSFAQGSNN
-347 KANSNSLAQGYNN
+347 KANGNSLAQGFNNSAYSNSLAQGFNN
-360 IAYSFSL
+360 S
-367 AQGNLNVAS
+367 AS
-376 SNSLAQGYNN
+376 VNSLA
-386 SAYSYSLAQGYNNS
+386 
-400 AKNNSIAFGYQSQAY
+400 FGYASQAY
-415 QGSFAFSPYLQ
+415 QGGFAFSPYVQ
-426 AAHSLAS
+426 GAHSLAS

-467 NCIAATNSIAM
+467 NCTADTNSIAM
-478 GAGMVSKENQISLG
+478 GAGMVSKDRQISLG
-492 LYGKEL
+492 YYGSEL
-498 TGSDKRVFHIGYGIG
+498 TGSDKRVFHVGYGLG
-513 SAVSARR
+513 SAVSDRR

-527 DGIIA
+527 DGSIM
-532 SYDSNAYPQSA
+532 SYDSNEYPQKP
-543 EVLLNSDFFQ
+543 EVLLNGDFFQ

-564 RLSQGLDTVSGV
+564 LLSQGLGMVSGV
-576 NISAKNPSH
+576 NISAKKPSH
-585 FSARHN
+585 FIARHN

-608 TSLTSQ
+608 ASRTSQ

-621 ASVSD
+621 D
-626 GMYNLTVGV
+626 CIGNYMYNLTVGV
-635 DKHYSIIFKHFNKA
+635 DKNYSILFKHFKIA
-649 SIKTGLDVPGSSW
+649 SIKTGIDVPGSSW
-662 PEGGSTTNYT
+662 PDEGTAVKYNYS
-672 YNNFFLDRLT
+672 NFFLDKDRDSP
-682 ATSNTYFSFSVPCDD
+682 SNTYFSFSVPCDD